1 MSAPANFAT
10 ESAPTKRRGT
20 ILVVDDDSGVRMGVK
35 VALKDDYDLHF
46 AEDGPKAIAL
56 AAQNKFDVAIMDIR
70 MPGMS
75 GLEVLGR
82 LRESHPD
89 LEVIMFTAFETT
101 ETMREALR
109 LQACDYINKPF
120 DLGTMRKA
128 VDRAMQLR
136 LRKGNTAGQDDKI
149 QQLLMELQVENQ
161 NLQGHKDIYA
171 SILHDINGPLTVVSG
186 FMQLLNA
193 RIAASTQL
201 TPEDLG
207 FVKERLAIM
216 ERQIGNCIEIQRRYL
231 GFLRRQGT
239 EQAHTEVNHLLKD
252 LEYLVRVHPSR
263 QENEFHITPLPTEAA
278 VKING
283 TDVIQML
290 LNLTVN
296 AFQCTLEPHRVEIG
310 GEVLTAGLDPAQ
322 FKDSPNDRFLNIEH
336 MSDTAPVVKLWVRD
350 TGPGIPEE
358 VLPKIFQSYFTT
370 KGHGQGT
377 GLGLNIVQRLI
388 KDAKGA
394 LQVHTERGVGTTF
407 TVYLPGAAPAK

>member
-1 MSAPANFAT
+1 
-10 ESAPTKRRGT
+10 
-20 ILVVDDDSGVRMGVK
+20 MGVK

-56 AAQNKFDVAIMDIR
+56 AAQAKFDVAIMDIR

-89 LEVIMFTAFETT
+89 LEVIMFTAYETT

-120 DLGTMRKA
+120 DLGTIRKA

-136 LRKGNTAGQDDKI
+136 LRKGNAAGQDEKI
-149 QQLLMELQVENQ
+149 QQLLIELQVEAKNAQ
-161 NLQGHKDIYA
+161 AHKDIYA

-186 FMQLLNA
+186 FVQLLNA
-193 RIAASTQL
+193 RLAGSEDLA
-201 TPEDLG
+201 PDDLG
-207 FVKERLAIM
+207 FVKERLIII

-231 GFLRRQGT
+231 GFLRRQNT
-239 EQAHTEVNHLLKD
+239 EQAHTGVNQLLKD
-252 LEYLVRVHPSR
+252 LDYLVRVHPSR
-263 QENEFHITPLPTEAA
+263 QGNEFHITLLADEAA

-290 LNLTVN
+290 LNLSVN
-296 AFQCTLEPHRVEIG
+296 AFQCTPEPHSVEIG
-310 GEVLTAGLDPAQ
+310 GAVLVAGLDPAQ
-322 FKDSPNDRFLNIEH
+322 FKDGPNDRFLNVEH
-336 MSDTAPVVKLWVRD
+336 MSDTAPIVKLWVRD
-350 TGPGIPEE
+350 TGPGIPAE

-377 GLGLNIVQRLI
+377 GLGLTIVQRLV
-388 KDAKGA
+388 KDAHGA
-394 LQVHTERGVGTTF
+394 LHVHTERGVGTTF
-407 TVYLPGAAPAK
+407 TIYLPGVQPPQ

>member
-1 MSAPANFAT
+1 MSAIVEPAAPP
-10 ESAPTKRRGT
+10 SARRKGT
-20 ILVVDDDSGVRMGVK
+20 LLIVDDEEGPRQ
-35 VALKDDYDLHF
+35 ALKLVFKGNYDLLL
-46 AEDGPKAIAL
+46 AEDGPSAIELAKANAI
-56 AAQNKFDVAIMDIR
+56 DVAVMDIR

-89 LEVIMFTAFETT
+89 MEVIMFTAYETT

-120 DLGTMRKA
+120 DLGTIRKA

-136 LRKGNTAGQDDKI
+136 LRKGNAGGQDEKI
-149 QQLLMELQVENQ
+149 QQLLIELQVEAKNAQ
-161 NLQGHKDIYA
+161 AHKDIYA

-186 FMQLLNA
+186 FVQLLNA
-193 RIAASTQL
+193 RLASSGPL
-201 TPEDLG
+201 APDDLG
-207 FVKERLAIM
+207 FVKERLAVI
-216 ERQIGNCIEIQRRYL
+216 ERQIANCIEIQRRYL
-231 GFLRRQGT
+231 GFLRRQGS
-239 EQAHTEVNHLLKD
+239 EQARTGVNQLLKD

-263 QENEFHITPLPTEAA
+263 QEHGFQITPLAHEAA

-290 LNLTVN
+290 LNLAVN
-296 AFQCTLEPHRVEIG
+296 AFQCTPEPHSVEIG
-310 GEVLTAGLDPAQ
+310 GEVLAAGLDPAQ
-322 FKDSPNDRFLNIEH
+322 FKDGPNDRFLNVEH

-350 TGPGIPEE
+350 TGPGIPAE

-377 GLGLNIVQRLI
+377 GLGLTIVQRLV
-388 KDAKGA
+388 KDAHGA
-394 LQVHTERGVGTTF
+394 LHVHTEPGAGTTF
-407 TVYLPGAAPAK
+407 AIYLPGVPPPQ

>member
-1 MSAPANFAT
+1 MSAPANP
-10 ESAPTKRRGT
+10 APETIKRRGT

-56 AAQNKFDVAIMDIR
+56 AAQAKFDVAIMDIR

-89 LEVIMFTAFETT
+89 LEVIMFTAYETT

-120 DLGTMRKA
+120 DLGTIRKA

-136 LRKGNTAGQDDKI
+136 LRKGNAAGQDEKI
-149 QQLLMELQVENQ
+149 QQLLIELQVEAKNAQ
-161 NLQGHKDIYA
+161 AHKDIYA

-186 FMQLLNA
+186 FVQLLNA
-193 RIAASTQL
+193 RLAGSDELA
-201 TPEDLG
+201 PDDLA
-207 FVKERLAIM
+207 FVKERLVIV

-231 GFLRRQGT
+231 GFLRRQNT
-239 EQAHTEVNHLLKD
+239 ELAHTGVNQLLKD
-252 LEYLVRVHPSR
+252 LDYLVRVHPSR
-263 QENEFHITPLPTEAA
+263 QGNEFHITLLAEEAA

-290 LNLTVN
+290 LNLSVN
-296 AFQCTLEPHRVEIG
+296 AFQCTPEPHSVEIG
-310 GEVLTAGLDPAQ
+310 GEVLAAGLDPAR
-322 FKDSPNDRFLNIEH
+322 FKDGPNDRFLNVEH
-336 MSDTAPVVKLWVRD
+336 MSDTAPIVKLWVRD
-350 TGPGIPEE
+350 TGPGIPAE

-377 GLGLNIVQRLI
+377 GLGLTIVQRLV
-388 KDAKGA
+388 KDAHGA
-394 LQVHTERGVGTTF
+394 LHVHTERGVGTTF
-407 TVYLPGAAPAK
+407 AIYLPGVQPPK